1 MKHHG
6 CQRIDL
12 FLDCKHG
19 FRHFLKTAF
28 KFRSALIILGNG
40 SHYPCDSSFSSYG
53 YSCSDLEWHNLNCP
67 LMLSSCLQLGLARVH
82 FHGLL
87 LIQGKGVPT
96 CKFLTSQQVGT
107 GLPCL
112 ASVGKDAFSP
122 DGTWVCQG
130 GMVPGGGEE

>member
-1 MKHHG
+1 MA
-6 CQRIDL
+6 QPEL
-12 FLDCKHG
+12 
-19 FRHFLKTAF
+19 
-28 KFRSALIILGNG
+28 
-40 SHYPCDSSFSSYG
+40 PSYV
-53 YSCSDLEWHNLNCP
+53 EQ
-67 LMLSSCLQLGLARVH
+67 LSTTGIARVH

-96 CKFLTSQQVGT
+96 CKFLTSQQVGA